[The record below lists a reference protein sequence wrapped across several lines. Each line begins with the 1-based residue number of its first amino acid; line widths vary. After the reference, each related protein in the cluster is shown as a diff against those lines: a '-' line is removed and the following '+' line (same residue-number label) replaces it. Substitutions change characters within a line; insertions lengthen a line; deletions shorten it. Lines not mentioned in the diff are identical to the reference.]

1 MPLTRTVEPEDLPV
15 SLPEIR
21 AHTRVTNH
29 NDDDHLKT
37 LMEAATRHIEL
48 LSRKQLITQ
57 TWRVTGCNWPGS
69 IIELP
74 KRPLQDDVTVKYTDS
89 AGDQQTVDSG
99 LYTVDTDAT
108 PGRIILNYN
117 ETWPSN
123 RGHTNDIEL
132 TFVCG
137 FGATGASVPDTLIH
151 AIKMMV
157 GHWNENREAIIVGTI
172 TAITPMAVKDLYYA
186 ERDYASPDPWWD
198 D

>member
-1 MPLTRTVEPEDLPV
+1 MPLKRTVDPEVLPV
-15 SLPEIR
+15 SLPEVR
-21 AHTRVTNH
+21 QHTRVTNH
-29 NDDDHLKT
+29 DDDAHLKT
-37 LMEAATRHIEL
+37 LMESATRHIEL

-74 KRPLQDDVTVKYTDS
+74 KRPLVSVTTVKYHDT
-89 AGDQQTVDSG
+89 AGNQQTVDSG

-108 PGRIILNYN
+108 PGRIVLNHG
-117 ETWPSN
+117 ESWPTN
-123 RGHTNDIEL
+123 RGHTNDIEI

-137 FGATGASVPDTLIH
+137 FGDASDVPDTLRH

-157 GHWNENREAIIVGTI
+157 GHWNENREAVMVGVV
-172 TAITPMAVKDLYYA
+172 AANTPMAVKDLYFA

-198 D
+198 Q